1 MTLRFPFPVFSPLP
15 PVLASSLRRLSIPSR
30 SSSSSSPTP
39 LFSSDHRPPLFLR
52 PPAFAASRTDLHD
65 FRRWAESLAL
75 AAGPRLSASDGGPD
89 AALLRRELAWLVEDA
104 TVAAAS
110 ESGVGEELRLRVE
123 LEELYRLWKA
133 RIEERRPFQYIVGCE
148 HWRDLVLV
156 VKEGVLI
163 PRPETE
169 MVVDLVAEV
178 EGFEKGLWADLGT
191 GSGAIAVGIGRML
204 QEGGR
209 VFATDLSPV
218 ALEVARLN
226 VERYELK
233 DKIELRWGSWFEPL
247 RDVEGKLMGL
257 VSNPPYI
264 PSSHIPGL
272 QAEVGQHE
280 PKLALDGGEAGMDHL
295 LHLCEGSA
303 SALKSGG
310 FFAFEISTWFH
321 DQNHFVSCGF
331 NEHKVGELLP
341 QHKDDIGL
349 CRNPTICDWIPQMSM
364 ITKMIRLKSLTHLIK
379 DKIIKKSKDEYYQ
392 LIHNCFHFVLHR
404 ADALRTS
411 KREMAVATRGVE
423 REIASLQLEEKKLVA
438 EIKKTA
444 QTGNEAATRIL
455 ARQLV
460 RLRQQITNL
469 QGTRA
474 QIRGIATH
482 TQAMYA
488 NTSIS
493 TGMKGASKAMA
504 AMNKQMEPAKQLKVM
519 KEFQKQSSQMD
530 MTIEMMSEAIDET
543 LDKDEAEEETE
554 ELTNQVLDEIGVD
567 VASQLSSAPKGRIA
581 VNNKKVDTASRNVA
595 PESSQVDDLE
605 KRLAS
610 LRRI

>member
-15 PVLASSLRRLSIPSR
+15 PVVASSLHRRLSIPSR

-247 RDVEGKLMGL
+247 QDVEGKLMGL

-264 PSSHIPGL
+264 PSNHIPGL

-310 FFAFEISTWFH
+310 FFAFETNGDEQSEFLADLMSIKLGNFFH
-321 DQNHFVSCGF
+321 N
-331 NEHKVGELLP
+331 
-341 QHKDDIGL
+341 I
-349 CRNPTICDWIPQMSM
+349 
-364 ITKMIRLKSLTHLIK
+364 KMISDFAGIQR
-379 DKIIKKSKDEYYQ
+379 
-392 LIHNCFHFVLHR
+392 FV
-404 ADALRTS
+404 
-411 KREMAVATRGVE
+411 
-423 REIASLQLEEKKLVA
+423 
-438 EIKKTA
+438 
-444 QTGNEAATRIL
+444 TG
-455 ARQLV
+455 
-460 RLRQQITNL
+460 
-469 QGTRA
+469 
-474 QIRGIATH
+474 
-482 TQAMYA
+482 
-488 NTSIS
+488 
-493 TGMKGASKAMA
+493 
-504 AMNKQMEPAKQLKVM
+504 
-519 KEFQKQSSQMD
+519 F
-530 MTIEMMSEAIDET
+530 
-543 LDKDEAEEETE
+543 
-554 ELTNQVLDEIGVD
+554 
-567 VASQLSSAPKGRIA
+567 
-581 VNNKKVDTASRNVA
+581 
-595 PESSQVDDLE
+595 
-605 KRLAS
+605 
-610 LRRI
+610 RR